1 MKNQSNI
8 FKNGYK
14 LKSCSYGYQYAA
26 SELLCYPYWME
37 ILVKNKGKTQ
47 KLQF

>member
-1 MKNQSNI
+1 MKINQI
-8 FKNGYK
+8 FLKNGYK
-14 LKSCSYGYQYAA
+14 LKSCSYGYQYAV